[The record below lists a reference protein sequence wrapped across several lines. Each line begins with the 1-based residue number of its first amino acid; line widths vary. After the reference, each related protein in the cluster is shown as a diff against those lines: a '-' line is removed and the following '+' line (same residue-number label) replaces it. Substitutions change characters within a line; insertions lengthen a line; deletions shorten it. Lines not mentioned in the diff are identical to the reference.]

1 MNILKNLD
9 KHYKI
14 LLGLNIQLAKEQ
26 QHPEKKATGVAA
38 EIEEKHIK
46 SFEKFLGF

>member
-14 LLGLNIQLAKEQ
+14 LLGLNKQFAKEQ
-26 QHPEKKATGVAA
+26 QRQEEKATGTAA
-38 EIEEKHIK
+38 ELEEKYLK